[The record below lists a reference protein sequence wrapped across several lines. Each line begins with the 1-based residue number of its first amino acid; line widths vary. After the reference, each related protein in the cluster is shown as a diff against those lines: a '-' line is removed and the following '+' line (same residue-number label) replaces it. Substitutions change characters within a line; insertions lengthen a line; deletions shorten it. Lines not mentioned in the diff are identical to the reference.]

1 MWKINKSWRKARLLM
16 SVQSCG
22 SVHFVCLWREGERQ
36 WRIFIRREQTL
47 RMVGP
52 GLLVEQLPGPPG
64 IIWSIYIYRRQAF
77 IVIRHNII
85 FFNIHGF
92 IRRLVCIIILSHEK
106 LWSNVDTKSS
116 NLFSLLAEWYS
127 HITICFWRDIFGCL
141 QFSISHTQSVT
152 QLFPPVPFHG
162 TINPWI

>member
-106 LWSNVDTKSS
+106 LWSNVDTKSFLIVGWMVFTH
-116 NLFSLLAEWYS
+116 NNMFLAGYFRLFA
-127 HITICFWRDIFGCL
+127 IFN
-141 QFSISHTQSVT
+141 FAHPISHTIIPTS
-152 QLFPPVPFHG
+152 PFSWY
-162 TINPWI
+162 N